1 MFNISNTRAISRHQC
16 FQKALLFAFPAALL
30 IGIAFGYINRFL
42 PLDFQILYVIV
53 GYLIGEIVKETG
65 HGIQIQFAVLA
76 VVLTLLAY
84 LIGDLL
90 CYYGISVFFSSALFS
105 AAGSIV
111 SYVAT
116 DIFGILFRLSG
127 LYMAYLRSRII

>member
-1 MFNISNTRAISRHQC
+1 MYKVSNTRAITRKQL
-16 FQKALLFAFPAALL
+16 FQRALLYAVPASIV
-30 IGIAFGYINRFL
+30 IGILAGYINRLL
-42 PLDFQILYVIV
+42 PLEFEIIYIGV

-90 CYYGISVFFSSALFS
+90 CYYGISVFFSSASTTFTLLLS
-105 AAGSIV
+105 CLIG
-111 SYVAT
+111 
-116 DIFGILFRLSG
+116 IFTVNVVPLPDSL
-127 LYMAYLRSRII
+127 